1 MKNVFLCCCNSYIT
15 QVMHNDVIDHIG
27 FDLNN
32 FLANGYAVIDEDAVV
47 DYFQNLE
54 FFDISNDDCDDTYI
68 VDYDDS
74 YILGV
79 LEQIISSLS
88 GIEVNVESMRD
99 GLYIWDRCRFD
110 INEVIQM
117 VA

>member
-1 MKNVFLCCCNSYIT
+1 MKNVFWCCCNSYIT

-27 FDLNN
+27 FDLND

-47 DYFQNLE
+47 NYFQNLE

-74 YILGV
+74 YFLGV